1 MKAALAVKKAVLKTV
16 GDAMKAYITGDAQQA
31 MPFYANDKDVV
42 VIGSDKKEIF
52 KGPAQ
57 LKKAF
62 SATVKPF
69 SKLTYKAKPYEVS
82 ACGNVAWVSG
92 AGVYDGMAG
101 GKKFRMDGRF
111 SCVLEKRA
119 GKWLIVHLHYSVPA
133 N

>member
-16 GDAMKAYITGDAQQA
+16 SDAMKAYIAGDAEQA
-31 MPFYANDKDVV
+31 MTFYAKDKDVV
-42 VIGSDKKEIF
+42 VIGSDKNEIF

-62 SATVKPF
+62 PATVKPF

-92 AGVYDGMAG
+92 AGVYNGITG
-101 GKKFRMDGRF
+101 GKKFHMDGRF
-111 SCVLEKRA
+111 SCILEKRA
-119 GKWLIVHLHYSVPA
+119 GKWLIVHLHYSAPVS
-133 N
+133 